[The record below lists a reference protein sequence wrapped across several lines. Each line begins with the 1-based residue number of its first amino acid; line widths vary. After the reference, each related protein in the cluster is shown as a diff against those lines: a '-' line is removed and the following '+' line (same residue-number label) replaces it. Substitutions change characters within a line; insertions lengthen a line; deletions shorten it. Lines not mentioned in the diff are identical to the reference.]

1 MCPITNICLTLSVG
15 CARVGADGRAV
26 AAEEGE
32 NAALPSAASSDGRA
46 TRRVALTNRIA
57 AGRGLEALATEEAN
71 SLAFELLATR
81 SVRRRYLLRVV
92 GQSVVRASI
101 EDSDL
106 LVVEEDEAPP
116 DEAVMVA
123 FCGTGRRWP

>member
-1 MCPITNICLTLSVG
+1 MCPTTNICLTVSVG

-32 NAALPSAASSDGRA
+32 DAALPSAASSDWRA
-46 TRRVALTNRIA
+46 ARRVALTSRIA

-92 GQSVVRASI
+92 GQSMVRASI

-106 LVVEEDEAPP
+106 LV
-116 DEAVMVA
+116 
-123 FCGTGRRWP
+123 GRRGRGPAR